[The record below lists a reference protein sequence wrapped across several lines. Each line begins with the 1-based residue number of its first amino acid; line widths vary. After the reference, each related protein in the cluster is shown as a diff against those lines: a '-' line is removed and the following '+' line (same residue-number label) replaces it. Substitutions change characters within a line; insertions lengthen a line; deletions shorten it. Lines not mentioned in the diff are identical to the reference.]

1 MTPDLTALI
10 AEAKRLDGLATE
22 GPWEAYDNDNYT
34 QVQTYVDED
43 MLCVMGDTDARKEDA
58 EFIAH
63 SRTALPALVAEVE
76 RLRRCLDQAVDISEL
91 CLHYSAGASTP
102 DGIDGYFDGWDPQPD
117 GRPDLYAELK
127 AREGR

>member
-1 MTPDLTALI
+1 MTKTELDEML
-10 AEAKRLDGLATE
+10 AESKDICERGTEIELA
-22 GPWEAYDNDNYT
+22 W
-34 QVQTYVDED
+34 
-43 MLCVMGDTDARKEDA
+43 
-58 EFIAH
+58 H

-127 AREGR
+127 AREEVA